1 MANDCATS
9 AFCQKAM
16 EQGDKKRRIQMLLA
30 PCIEETFHKHR
41 IARLESK
48 SVPDILNSAMVA
60 IYFPESNALAEKRQF
75 RCEEDGGDE
84 QSSDED
90 ELSLSN
96 AILAKKSRTEKTET
110 EDIDIEKHQS
120 AYEIERARYSPNIR
134 LFKRLEENKKQLLAL
149 GIFKEPTLIPAPVKP
164 RYIEKKH
171 KVARA
176 AEDIPRRQSS
186 RLAGKQEEHT
196 GLKYRDR
203 NYDNDDRN
211 LFFES
216 SEEFSDS
223 GSEREFDSD
232 GNPIIIK
239 RVKNVPRS
247 SNKVIFFLYNILA
260 VSILNLS
267 DSMKQGKSGNRAKFE
282 KGGRIYDSVNGT
294 SCHQC
299 RQKTLDPKVK
309 CTNEIIYLKDDGAET
324 RVPCTVMMDSLCLE
338 GRYGQ
343 NVEEERAK
351 GNWICPNFKGK
362 LPTGQLKNTAL
373 QKGYKSVSEMLA
385 AEGRLVPKAKVSSK
399 KVDQDSSGKNAKEN
413 MVVVA

>member
-1 MANDCATS
+1 MVV
-9 AFCQKAM
+9 
-16 EQGDKKRRIQMLLA
+16 
-30 PCIEETFHKHR
+30 IESTPSSPQHPHSRE
-41 IARLESK
+41 IS
-48 SVPDILNSAMVA
+48 S
-60 IYFPESNALAEKRQF
+60 
-75 RCEEDGGDE
+75 EEDGGDE

-90 ELSLSN
+90 ELRLSN

-120 AYEIERARYSPNIR
+120 AYEIERAR
-134 LFKRLEENKKQLLAL
+134 RLEENKKQLLAL

-247 SNKVIFFLYNILA
+247 SNK
-260 VSILNLS
+260 
-267 DSMKQGKSGNRAKFE
+267 GKSGNRAKFE
-282 KGGRIYDSVNGT
+282 
-294 SCHQC
+294 
-299 RQKTLDPKVK
+299 
-309 CTNEIIYLKDDGAET
+309 
-324 RVPCTVMMDSLCLE
+324 
-338 GRYGQ
+338 
-343 NVEEERAK
+343 
-351 GNWICPNFKGK
+351 KGK

>member
-1 MANDCATS
+1 MVATRS
-9 AFCQKAM
+9 S
-16 EQGDKKRRIQMLLA
+16 R
-30 PCIEETFHKHR
+30 
-41 IARLESK
+41 S
-48 SVPDILNSAMVA
+48 NSADSPTAPDTPAARGVLSSAGAARSASRRTTRRSLPVVMVV
-60 IYFPESNALAEKRQF
+60 IESTPSSPQHPHSREISS
-75 RCEEDGGDE
+75 EEDGGDE
-84 QSSDED
+84 QSGDED

-120 AYEIERARYSPNIR
+120 AYEIERAR
-134 LFKRLEENKKQLLAL
+134 RLEENKKQLLAL

-247 SNKVIFFLYNILA
+247 SNK
-260 VSILNLS
+260 
-267 DSMKQGKSGNRAKFE
+267 GKSGNRAKFE

-351 GNWICPNFKGK
+351 GNWICPNFKGVEAFAIVHFAWPK
-362 LPTGQLKNTAL
+362 E
-373 QKGYKSVSEMLA
+373 KGYKSVSEMLA